1 MLDDV
6 LAVLRC
12 PHCRLSLAGG
22 DGVVTCPSGHSFDI
36 ARQGYLSLLPGDAQL
51 GSADTAEQ
59 VAARERFLAAGY
71 FDPLA
76 SALSEEAR
84 TAGAPD
90 GCVLDLGA
98 GTGWYLARMLDVFS
112 GRTGLALDLSRH
124 ALRRAARAHPRI
136 GAAAADAWRPLPV
149 HDAAVALALSVF
161 APRNGAE
168 LARVIEAGGALITVV
183 PSDHH
188 LGELVEALGML
199 SVDERKRER
208 IAAKL
213 DPWFGGPSVAPL
225 ERTFELDRMGVRE
238 AVAMGPSATRVDA
251 VVLDRLP
258 VPVTVTGSVQ
268 ISVRR
273 PRSRQAATHLEP

>member
-6 LAVLRC
+6 LALLRC
-12 PHCRLSLAGG
+12 PHCGCSLSAG

-59 VAARERFLAAGY
+59 VAARERFLAAGH

-76 SALSEEAR
+76 GALAEEAKR
-84 TAGAPD
+84 VGVPD

-98 GTGWYLARMLDVFS
+98 GTGWYLARVLDRLP
-112 GRTGLALDLSRH
+112 GRSGLALDLSRH
-124 ALRRAARAHPRI
+124 ALRRAARAHARI
-136 GAAAADAWRPLPV
+136 GAVAADAWGPLPIR
-149 HDAAVALALSVF
+149 DATVALALNVF

-168 LARVIEAGGALITVV
+168 LARVIVPGGALITVV
-183 PSDHH
+183 PTDRH
-188 LGELVEALGML
+188 LGELVEALGLL

-208 IAAKL
+208 VGAKL
-213 DPWFGGPSVAPL
+213 DPWFGPPVESAL
-225 ERTFELDRMGVRE
+225 EWTFELDRRGVRD
-238 AVAMGPSATRVDA
+238 AVAMGPSAARVEPATIDQM
-251 VVLDRLP
+251 L
-258 VPVTVTGSVQ
+258 VPMPVTGSVE

-273 PRSRQAATHLEP
+273 PRTTL